1 MLQIRALHATCVQ
14 MLKVLLAIPTGSDR
28 VVVMIAVIYLHVAAT
43 WVMAQADTF
52 RRILGAP
59 RDPLTIPKPC

>member
-14 MLKVLLAIPTGSDR
+14 MLKVLLAIPTGNYR
-28 VVVMIAVIYLHVAAT
+28 VVGMIAVIYLHDAAT
-43 WVMAQADTF
+43 WVMAQAEAF
-52 RRILGAP
+52 RRILGAT